1 MKKEVIILKGLIL
14 KDIMCLKKQLK
25 QFLFLVIGVLIV
37 SVMYVLSARF
47 GNLALAGK
55 EMLETNDMTSID
67 VKNLGSMVLVIF
79 MVLPIAMV
87 GDIFNIFV
95 EDGKASFQKVALVLP
110 VSLKKRLLARYLTIY
125 TLLGIGILVEVL
137 IAFLLSCLTDL
148 MSFSEFF
155 GIILFLSSF
164 MIICNAIFIFF
175 YLLFGYGK
183 EQYAQIVSTA
193 VFFLS
198 VLAVGF
204 EKIKSFLFTSADV
217 ENQLSGESEL
227 LPMWEAFDFMKE
239 KSWIL
244 FFIAIGITI
253 LSYVASLLIAEKK
266 KGVF

>member
-1 MKKEVIILKGLIL
+1 MKNKI
-14 KDIMCLKKQLK
+14 
-25 QFLFLVIGVLIV
+25 
-37 SVMYVLSARF
+37 
-47 GNLALAGK
+47 
-55 EMLETNDMTSID
+55 
-67 VKNLGSMVLVIF
+67 VIF
-79 MVLPIAMV
+79 LACIA
-87 GDIFNIFV
+87 
-95 EDGKASFQKVALVLP
+95 
-110 VSLKKRLLARYLTIY
+110 
-125 TLLGIGILVEVL
+125 
-137 IAFLLSCLTDL
+137 
-148 MSFSEFF
+148 
-155 GIILFLSSF
+155 IILFLSSF

-193 VFFLS
+193 VLFLS
-198 VLAVGF
+198 VLTVSF